1 MHVKTTQMKKLLFLL
16 PLGLMA
22 CSGNSETSGTEN
34 KDTSPVT
41 TETVQTTD
49 YSGTYEYVN
58 PYNSLDLIHN
68 HYIVLMKNSDD
79 TYSGRYYGPTD
90 VFDTER
96 TEYAAGF
103 FVLPMQNILIE
114 GENLSF
120 DLVPAQTDF
129 FNETIDLSMKS
140 SADALAAGLT
150 PWEVYMLWE
159 KKSFTA
165 KLLGGTI
172 SLENQV
178 EEMNFVPMN

>member
-1 MHVKTTQMKKLLFLL
+1 MKKLLFLV

-22 CSGNSETSGTEN
+22 CSGNSETSPEQNT
-34 KDTSPVT
+34 DSTSVST
-41 TETVQTTD
+41 DTVQTVD
-49 YSGTYEYVN
+49 HSGTYEYVN

-68 HYIVLMKNSDD
+68 HYIVLMKNSDG

-90 VFDTER
+90 VFDPER

-120 DLVPAQTDF
+120 ELVPAQTDF
-129 FNETIDLSMKS
+129 FNETIDLSMTS

-159 KKSFTA
+159 KRSFTA

-172 SLENQV
+172 SLENQA